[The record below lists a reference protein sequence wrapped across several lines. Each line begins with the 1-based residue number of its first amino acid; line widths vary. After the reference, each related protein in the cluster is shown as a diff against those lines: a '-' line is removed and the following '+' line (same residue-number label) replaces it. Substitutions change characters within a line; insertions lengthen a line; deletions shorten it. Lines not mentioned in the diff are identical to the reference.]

1 MRAIDTQ
8 TLLEEEVFAN
18 IELHNSPDELR
29 GRLIEMPYV
38 EHIDIFQGNFY
49 YQYSCDSVL
58 PFR

>member
-8 TLLEEEVFAN
+8 TLLEEEVFVN

-38 EHIDIFQGNFY
+38 EHIDTFQGNFY
-49 YQYSCDSVL
+49 NKYSLDSVL
-58 PFR
+58 H